1 MNNKSKSDGRS
12 LTVRGLIIGSIGSVI
27 ITMSSMFIALKM
39 SSLPWPIIFVALAS
53 MFSLKALGN
62 TNLHEI
68 NVTHTAMS
76 AGAMVSGGLAF
87 TIPGMWGAAD
97 HQELNIPVLL
107 AISLGG
113 TVLGLIF
120 TAMIRKYFIETKDLN
135 YPMGQAAAD
144 TLVAGD
150 EGGTKAKILFGSM
163 GVVAVYTVLR
173 DWFQKIPAV
182 WFSKRMG
189 AYGSSAGLYFSPM
202 LIGIG
207 YILGPVMIGVW
218 FIGALI
224 GDVGILLIG
233 QKSGLLDLVTA
244 TNIKASLGIGLM
256 VGSGIGILI
265 KGILPNL
272 QEIIK
277 GSLSKDGNDELVVG
291 VRPMAVI
298 AVIIA
303 VIFSTVCHLGPIASI
318 ITILGAWLATSMSA
332 ECVGQTGVNPM
343 EIFGIL
349 VLLLVRAITSLGG
362 QEMFYVAAIV
372 AVAAG
377 LVGDVMNDFK
387 AGHILGTN
395 HRDMWISEAV
405 GGILG
410 AVAAVFT
417 LVIIYKGYGAGAI
430 GGEQFPAAQAMAVAS
445 MVNGISHIPA
455 FVIGVIAAVVLYLL
469 NFPVMTLGLGVYL
482 PMYMSCTAFLG
493 GALRFVLDKVKPG
506 SDGTGNIIA
515 SGCLG
520 GEAII
525 GVIISIILA
534 IQAI

>member
-1 MNNKSKSDGRS
+1 MNKKNQNGRS
-12 LTVRGLIIGSIGSVI
+12 LTVRGLLIGSIGSVI
-27 ITMSSMFIALKM
+27 ITMSSMFIALKL

-76 AGAMVSGGLAF
+76 AGAMVAGGLAF
-87 TIPGMWGAAD
+87 TIPGIWIMMPD
-97 HQELNIPVLL
+97 KEPDVPILL
-107 AISLGG
+107 AISVGG
-113 TVLGLIF
+113 TVLGLFF
-120 TAMIRKYFIETKDLN
+120 TSLTRKYFIETKALD

-150 EGGTKAKILFGSM
+150 EGGTKAKVLFTAM
-163 GVVAVYTVLR
+163 GITALYTYLR
-173 DWFQKIPAV
+173 DWLKVIPSV
-182 WFSKRMG
+182 WMSKGMMK
-189 AYGSSAGLYFSPM
+189 YGSFTGVWFSPM

-224 GDVGILLIG
+224 GDFGILYFGNISG
-233 QKSGLLDLVTA
+233 IFDAAVAANVKS
-244 TNIKASLGIGLM
+244 SLGIGLM
-256 VGSGIGILI
+256 VGSGIGVLI
-265 KGILPNL
+265 KGILPNMK
-272 QEIIK
+272 EIIK
-277 GSLSKDGNDELVVG
+277 GSIGGSRNGELVV
-291 VRPMAVI
+291 PINWMAALTVSL
-298 AVIIA
+298 A
-303 VIFSTVCHLGPIASI
+303 VIFSTICNLGPVASI
-318 ITILGAWLATSMSA
+318 VTILGAWLATSMSA

-349 VLLLVRAITSLGG
+349 VLLLVKAIIGIGG
-362 QEMFYVAAIV
+362 VEAFYVAGIV

-387 AGHILGTN
+387 AGHILETS

-405 GGILG
+405 GGIIG
-410 AVAAVFT
+410 AVVAVLT
-417 LVIIYKGYGAGAI
+417 LVIIYRGYGAGAI
-430 GGEQFPAAQAMAVAS
+430 GGEQFPAAQAAAVAS
-445 MVNGISHIPA
+445 MVNGISHVPA
-455 FVIGVIAAVVLYLL
+455 FAVGVIAAVIMYFIGL
-469 NFPVMTLGLGVYL
+469 PVMTLGLGVYL
-482 PMYMSCTAFLG
+482 PFYMSATAFIG
-493 GALRFVLDKVKPG
+493 GLIRYITDKVVKG
-506 SDGTGNIIA
+506 GKSNGEIIA

-525 GVIISIILA
+525 GVIISIVLA